1 MVDTVLYL
9 DGELFNI
16 FPVCFLP
23 LRQILHTFWR
33 RSVLWCYVD
42 ALIEFMQCLRE
53 GFGFVYP
60 IDEVFR
66 LSQEVGPVSLDVAGE
81 VGV

>member
-1 MVDTVLYL
+1 
-9 DGELFNI
+9 
-16 FPVCFLP
+16 
-23 LRQILHTFWR
+23 
-33 RSVLWCYVD
+33 
-42 ALIEFMQCLRE
+42 MQCLRE